1 MDPGRAENVRFAK
14 PTDVVPSVGFV
25 PGSGVVPQQ
34 QRAVGGDSPPRHRPP
49 EHHRAA
55 GVEGTPS
62 QDPALPPP
70 YSTTYCYR
78 HNRLEIVDGVEK
90 VRPFIV
96 EEKGLFWPAKTNRSA
111 CEVWGF
117 TTAGC
122 TVHFIGG
129 PRWNK

>member
-1 MDPGRAENVRFAK
+1 MDPGFAENVRHEK
-14 PTDVVPSVGFV
+14 PSDGVTTVGFV
-25 PGSGVVPQQ
+25 QGDGGGAGGSRQPS
-34 QRAVGGDSPPRHRPP
+34 RPRPP
-49 EHHRAA
+49 EPQRTA

-78 HNRLEIVDGVEK
+78 HNALETVDGVEK

-96 EEKGLFWPAKTNRSA
+96 EEQWFPRPVKTSRSA

-122 TVHFIGG
+122 SVHFIGG
-129 PRWNK
+129 PRWNQ

>member
-1 MDPGRAENVRFAK
+1 MDPGRAENVRDEN
-14 PTDVVPSVGFV
+14 PTDGVTTVGFK
-25 PGSGVVPQQ
+25 
-34 QRAVGGDSPPRHRPP
+34 RT
-49 EHHRAA
+49 A

-78 HNRLEIVDGVEK
+78 HNGLETVDGVEK

-96 EEKGLFWPAKTNRSA
+96 EERGILWPAKTNRSA

-129 PRWNK
+129 AKWNR

>member
-1 MDPGRAENVRFAK
+1 MTVLK
-14 PTDVVPSVGFV
+14 
-25 PGSGVVPQQ
+25 
-34 QRAVGGDSPPRHRPP
+34 
-49 EHHRAA
+49 RAA

-70 YSTTYCYR
+70 YSRGGEPNEKLPRREYQAGPPTTYCYR
-78 HNRLEIVDGVEK
+78 HNGLETIDGVEK
-90 VRPFIV
+90 VRSFIV
-96 EEKGLFWPAKTNRSA
+96 EEKGLLWPAKTNRSA

-129 PRWNK
+129 PRWNR